1 MEIQQTNATI
11 NNEKSKQLFIQVAHA
26 RLQEII
32 DLCFKS
38 VNDLNDF
45 KSTNSVL
52 VFTGEGSKI
61 LSKNSIFL
69 NEDYN
74 FLKK

>member
-32 DLCFKS
+32 DLC
-38 VNDLNDF
+38 
-45 KSTNSVL
+45 
-52 VFTGEGSKI
+52 
-61 LSKNSIFL
+61 
-69 NEDYN
+69 
-74 FLKK
+74 LKV